1 MKRGIYLV
9 LLAASL
15 ATAARA
21 SVLTVADIASMYR
34 EEASEAPS
42 CVVTGVVSCVFAWQ
56 ENAYAL
62 VDAADPN
69 GPGIFVG
76 SNLPGMDRLELADGE
91 APTVGDLVEVRGVV
105 LPYMLEPGVHASRIG
120 IIGGMTLPAPIER
133 RLADLELGNYN
144 NRRVLMRG
152 VLQSV
157 RAETLANGPVT
168 VLLLGT
174 PDGVVRVHLRGEW
187 PDLARYRDREI
198 AVDGVCVPSYNA
210 RAEFLRPEIEAV
222 SPDAIYAVSNAV
234 RTVRPAPAGGGGR
247 PAGVMT
253 WTPHEYDGHLR
264 RLAGEVIYVNRAMR
278 YFVLQAETSVRVDV
292 EGDDL
297 PAVGET
303 VEAEGFPTMSDD
315 CGVLAL
321 GTFVRTGRRE
331 ERRHPVDFTAEE
343 LHAVMTHDDPGEM
356 DCHYRL
362 VRMRGRAIRTELTAD
377 GHLEVELDIG
387 GHRLIARLDEGE
399 ESLADALEDRPLVSV
414 TGVLKVS
421 FENNVNTGRGVTIQ
435 SLTLLMRDASDLV
448 IEPDA
453 ESRRR
458 GLLRLLKAVGLWSL
472 LPLAALVFW
481 VRLRALRQ
489 RDRVAAV
496 SADRRRL
503 AEELHDT
510 IAQHLS
516 GARLLLYSVQNESDR
531 LSEASRGAL
540 AMAGDI
546 LESARREMRDAI
558 LNLQSD
564 EMMMR
569 PPRDLLKMIA
579 AKANA
584 ASGARVRTML
594 RGLPADMSTAE
605 KTDLIA
611 FAQEAMT
618 NAVKH
623 GHAARI
629 LLVSDPLKGGGF
641 AFSVFN
647 DGEPFDAETAL
658 GPETGHFGLSG
669 MRERATR
676 NGYALSFGRRDGWN
690 EVRIERKKR

>member
-1 MKRGIYLV
+1 MKRGNHLA

-15 ATAARA
+15 ATAVRA
-21 SVLTVADIASMYR
+21 SVLSVADIASMYR

-56 ENAYAL
+56 KNAYAL

-69 GPGIFVG
+69 GLGIFVG

-105 LPYMLEPGVHASRIG
+105 LPYMLEPGVHASQIRIVG
-120 IIGGMTLPAPIER
+120 QRTLPAPPLK
-133 RLADLELGNYN
+133 RLADLELGTFN
-144 NRRVLMRG
+144 NRRMTVKG

-168 VLLLGT
+168 MMTLGT

-187 PDLARYRDREI
+187 PDLAVFRDREI

-210 RAEFLRPEIEAV
+210 RAEFLRPEVEAV
-222 SPDAIYAVSNAV
+222 SREAIYAVQRSEAAV
-234 RTVRPAPAGGGGR
+234 CLAPRGGVR

-253 WTPHEYDGHLR
+253 WMPQEYDGHLR
-264 RLAGEVIYVNRAMR
+264 RLSGEVTYVNRAGR
-278 YFVLQAETSVRVDV
+278 FFVLQAETSVRVDV
-292 EGDDL
+292 EGDCL
-297 PAVGET
+297 PEVGET
-303 VEAEGFPTMSDD
+303 VEAAGFPTMSDD
-315 CGVLAL
+315 CGILAL
-321 GTFVRTGRRE
+321 GTFVRTGRNAG
-331 ERRHPVDFTAEE
+331 RRQPVDFTADE

-362 VRMRGRAIRTELTAD
+362 VRVRGRVLRAELTAD
-377 GHLEVELDIG
+377 GRTEFELEIG
-387 GHRLIARLDEGE
+387 GHRLRARL
-399 ESLADALEDRPLVSV
+399 ESAAASLVEALVDRPLASV
-414 TGVLKVS
+414 AGVLKVS

-448 IEPDA
+448 PEPDA

-458 GLLRLLKAVGLWSL
+458 GLVRLSRTAGLWSL
-472 LPLAALVFW
+472 LPLALLVVW
-481 VRLRALRQ
+481 VRLRAIRQ

-516 GARLLLYSVQNESDR
+516 GARLLLFSVQNESDR

-569 PPRDLLKMIA
+569 PPKDLLKILA

-584 ASGARVRTML
+584 AGGARVRTML
-594 RGLPADMSTAE
+594 RGLPSDMSTAE

-623 GHAARI
+623 GRAARI
-629 LLVSDPLKGGGF
+629 LLVSDPLRGGGF
-641 AFSVFN
+641 AFSVLN
-647 DGEPFDAETAL
+647 DGEPFDAEAAL
-658 GPETGHFGLSG
+658 GPETGHFGLSS
-669 MRERATR
+669 MRERAAR
-676 NGYALSFGRRDGWN
+676 NGYALSFGRRNGWN
-690 EVRIERKKR
+690 AVRIERKKR